1 MNDMVAEQ
9 EFVDLD
15 AQLIAY
21 RELVQ
26 PLLMEVLPS
35 REPTKYLYGPVRQ
48 YLARPGKGLRPALCI
63 ATCRAFGGDE
73 RAVLPTAAAL
83 ELLHNALLVHDDIED
98 ESDYRRGQPT
108 MHRSFGVPIALN
120 IGDAMN
126 ALVLTLLMQNAERVG
141 PSVSWRIVEEFNHL
155 LVESLEGQAMELGWI
170 RDNDCNVSEQDYL
183 VMVLKKTC
191 WYSFIHPCRLGALI
205 AGEQDLGRFNRFGFL
220 TGAAFQIQDD
230 ILNLVGRGKTYGKEI
245 GGDLW
250 EGKRTLILTHALS
263 QAEGGERKRLEG
275 ILKKPRTGR
284 MQREVDWMLDLLKE
298 TGSIDKAR
306 SAAQELAAAAR
317 LEFDAAYESAP
328 EGADKNF
335 LRELADY
342 VVQRSM

>member
-1 MNDMVAEQ
+1 M
-9 EFVDLD
+9 
-15 AQLIAY
+15 
-21 RELVQ
+21 Q
-26 PLLMEVLPS
+26 PLLLEVLPS

-48 YLARPGKGLRPALCI
+48 LLASQGKGLRPALCI
-63 ATCRAFGGDE
+63 ATCKAFGGDE
-73 RAVLPTAAAL
+73 RATLPTAAAL

-108 MHRSFGVPIALN
+108 IHRALGVPLAIN

-126 ALVLTLLMQNAERVG
+126 ALVLGLLLQNGERVG
-141 PSVSWRIVEEFNHL
+141 PSVSWQIVEEFNHL
-155 LVESLEGQAMELGWI
+155 LIESLEGQAMELGWI

-205 AGEQDLGRFNRFGFL
+205 AGERDLGRFHRFAFL

-230 ILNLVGRGKTYGKEI
+230 ILNLVGQGRTYGKEI

-250 EGKRTLILTHALS
+250 EGKRTLILTHALG
-263 QAEGGERKRLEG
+263 QAGGGDRKRFEG

-284 MQREVDWMLDLLKE
+284 LQREVDWMMGVLQE
-298 TGSIDKAR
+298 TGSIDNAR
-306 SAAQELAAAAR
+306 RAAQELATAAR
-317 LEFDAAYESAP
+317 SEFDVAYASAP
-328 EGADKNF
+328 ENADKDF
-335 LRELADY
+335 LRKLADY
-342 VVQRSM
+342 VVRRSM